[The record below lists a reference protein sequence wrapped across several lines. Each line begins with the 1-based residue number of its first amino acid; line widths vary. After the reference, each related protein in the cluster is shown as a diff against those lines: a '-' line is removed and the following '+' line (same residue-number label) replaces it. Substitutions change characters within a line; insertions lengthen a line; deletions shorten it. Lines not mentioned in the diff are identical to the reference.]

1 MTDYFVQAFIY
12 LVAAVIA
19 VPLAR
24 QFGLGSVLG
33 YLVAGVVIGPVTGLV
48 GQEALTLQ
56 HFAEFGVVM
65 MLFLVGMELDPK
77 SLWAM
82 RVRLLGLGGLQVT
95 LTAAAATYFAWS
107 LGMAWQ
113 TAVAVGFLF
122 SLSSTAIVLQTLTE
136 RGLVKTEGGQ
146 SAFSVLLFQ
155 DIAVIPM
162 LAVIPLLA
170 VSAMSGSGS
179 EGGHSS
185 LSLVENLPGWAHGL
199 AVVGAIVIVIICGHY
214 LSRPLFRYVVR
225 SGMREVF
232 TAASLMLIIG
242 IAALMSLVN
251 LSPALGAFLA
261 GVVLANSEFR
271 HELEANIEPFK
282 GLLLGLFF
290 MTVGAGINF
299 GVLAASWDTIF
310 LLALAVIIGK
320 ALILVGLALAF
331 RIRSSDGWL
340 FTLGL
345 AQAGEFGFVLLTYST
360 QNRVIPADTAQML
373 SLVVAL
379 SMFLTPLL
387 FIVYDR
393 VVLPRYQKASNEEAE
408 PDEIEEQAPVIVAG
422 VGRFGQIVCRL
433 LRANNIPSVALDH
446 ALEQIENLRRI
457 QLKSYFGDATR
468 IQLLETAGIAEA
480 RLLVVAI
487 DDRDRAVR
495 LVRHVKLNRPGFFR
509 HYLVLYLGFE
519 RVA

>member
-1 MTDYFVQAFIY
+1 
-12 LVAAVIA
+12 
-19 VPLAR
+19 
-24 QFGLGSVLG
+24 
-33 YLVAGVVIGPVTGLV
+33 
-48 GQEALTLQ
+48 
-56 HFAEFGVVM
+56 
-65 MLFLVGMELDPK
+65 
-77 SLWAM
+77 
-82 RVRLLGLGGLQVT
+82 
-95 LTAAAATYFAWS
+95 
-107 LGMAWQ
+107 
-113 TAVAVGFLF
+113 
-122 SLSSTAIVLQTLTE
+122 
-136 RGLVKTEGGQ
+136 
-146 SAFSVLLFQ
+146 
-155 DIAVIPM
+155 
-162 LAVIPLLA
+162 
-170 VSAMSGSGS
+170 MSGSGS

-299 GVLAASWDTIF
+299 GVLAASWDTVF

-320 ALILVGLALAF
+320 TLILFGLAFAF
-331 RIRSSDGWL
+331 GIRGSEGWL
-340 FTLGL
+340 FSLGL

-360 QNRVIPADTAQML
+360 QNQVIPADTAQVL

-446 ALEQIENLRRI
+446 ALDQIENLRLI

-487 DDRDRAVR
+487 DDRDRAVS
-495 LVRHVKLNRPGFFR
+495 LVRHVKQ
-509 HYLVLYLGFE
+509 LYPEVWILARAFDRGHGYELREAGADDVVSETYYSALKLGGDALTAMGVHPE
-519 RVA
+519 RARRMTQSFVASEKANEDQLFSAWRNIEEGIHFSPRYGELFMKLDESLGHAMREDARQIEDEAPAWTPPRNNG

>member
-19 VPLAR
+19 VSLAR
-24 QFGLGSVLG
+24 QLGLGSVLG

-48 GQEALTLQ
+48 GQEAVTLQ

-65 MLFLVGMELDPK
+65 ILFLVGM
-77 SLWAM
+77 
-82 RVRLLGLGGLQVT
+82 
-95 LTAAAATYFAWS
+95 
-107 LGMAWQ
+107 
-113 TAVAVGFLF
+113 
-122 SLSSTAIVLQTLTE
+122 
-136 RGLVKTEGGQ
+136 
-146 SAFSVLLFQ
+146 
-155 DIAVIPM
+155 
-162 LAVIPLLA
+162 
-170 VSAMSGSGS
+170 
-179 EGGHSS
+179 
-185 LSLVENLPGWAHGL
+185 
-199 AVVGAIVIVIICGHY
+199 VIVCGHY
-214 LSRPLFRYVVR
+214 LSRPLFRYVVQ

-232 TAASLMLIIG
+232 TATSLMLIIG

-282 GLLLGLFF
+282 GLLLG
-290 MTVGAGINF
+290 
-299 GVLAASWDTIF
+299 
-310 LLALAVIIGK
+310 
-320 ALILVGLALAF
+320 
-331 RIRSSDGWL
+331 L

-408 PDEIEEQAPVIVAG
+408 PDEIEKQAPLIFESAMKRTSKDSPSPGSVI
-422 VGRFGQIVCRL
+422 
-433 LRANNIPSVALDH
+433 
-446 ALEQIENLRRI
+446 RRI
-457 QLKSYFGDATR
+457 GNSFVT
-468 IQLLETAGIAEA
+468 T
-480 RLLVVAI
+480 
-487 DDRDRAVR
+487 
-495 LVRHVKLNRPGFFR
+495 P
-509 HYLVLYLGFE
+509 
-519 RVA
+519 